1 MRNEIILY
9 INGERHALHGEQAFM
24 PVGDYLRYIKG
35 LTGTKIVCAEGDC
48 GACTV
53 LQARVIGDSFSP
65 YISVNSCISRM
76 YLLDKCHLIT
86 VEGLGKSI
94 DMHPVQEVF
103 VDQHGAQCGYC
114 TPGFICAMAGMA
126 NDLKA
131 NGKEKTPQKIKNY
144 LTGNLCRCTGY
155 EPIIKAGME
164 LNLNKVEKLSL
175 LYNDEKI
182 LSELIELKGDVEV
195 KFLDQHVYLPDDLQ
209 KAVAFRKENEN
220 AKLVSGATD
229 LGVVAN
235 KGKLILNEV
244 LSLNNI
250 DSAYEIKETE
260 GGFEI
265 GAKASL
271 DLCEKKLEKDFPEF
285 SSMLHIFASPQ
296 IKNIGTLI
304 GNLVNASPIA
314 DTVPFLMVANVDIN
328 LIGPSAERTISINKF
343 FKGNY
348 KELDIAKD
356 EIVKSV
362 FISKTDHAYK
372 LYKVSI
378 RRDLDISSVTFA
390 ARYKMSQGKMTEINL
405 AFGGVGPIVLRMP
418 ELEADLMSA
427 SFDSTLIKS
436 IVKKIPSLLTPLSDH
451 RGSKEFRT
459 QICQNLLFRFFDEVS
474 GSAEASV

>member
-53 LQARVIGDSFSP
+53 LQARVSGDSFTS

-94 DMHPVQEVF
+94 DMHPVQEAF

-164 LNLNKVEKLSL
+164 LNLNKVENLSI

-182 LSELIELKGDVEV
+182 LSELKELKGDVEI
-195 KFLDQHVYLPDDLQ
+195 KFLDHHIYLPDDLQ
-209 KAVAFRKENEN
+209 KAVTFKKENEN
-220 AKLVSGATD
+220 AKLISGATD

-235 KGKLILNEV
+235 KGKLILKEI

-250 DSAYEIKETE
+250 DSAYEVKETQD
-260 GGFEI
+260 GFEI
-265 GAKASL
+265 GAKVSL
-271 DLCEKKLEKDFPEF
+271 DLCEKK
-285 SSMLHIFASPQ
+285 Q
-296 IKNIGTLI
+296 IGRAH
-304 GNLVNASPIA
+304 V
-314 DTVPFLMVANVDIN
+314 
-328 LIGPSAERTISINKF
+328 
-343 FKGNY
+343 
-348 KELDIAKD
+348 
-356 EIVKSV
+356 
-362 FISKTDHAYK
+362 
-372 LYKVSI
+372 
-378 RRDLDISSVTFA
+378 
-390 ARYKMSQGKMTEINL
+390 
-405 AFGGVGPIVLRMP
+405 
-418 ELEADLMSA
+418 
-427 SFDSTLIKS
+427 
-436 IVKKIPSLLTPLSDH
+436 
-451 RGSKEFRT
+451 
-459 QICQNLLFRFFDEVS
+459 
-474 GSAEASV
+474 